1 MEMARR
7 EEIYKRPIRV
17 LVIAPTLPIIGGQT
31 VQAARLVEA
40 LRNESGLHA
49 DIQSINPSFFP
60 PLQKIKYV
68 RTAVT
73 SIRYVA
79 DLFLRIPKYD
89 IIHIFSASFFS
100 FILAPTPAVL
110 VSKLFRKRTI
120 LNYHSGEARDHLLQW
135 RRTAV
140 STIRLFDTVI
150 TPSDYLVDVFKDF
163 GVSAKAVFNFVDA
176 DRFRFRERK
185 PLQPVFLSNRNFEA
199 HYNVSC
205 SLRAFARIQQAL
217 PAAQLIVVGDGP
229 EKEKLKS
236 LARDLRLQNIEFVGR
251 VPLEEMP
258 SIYDRADV
266 YLNSPSVD
274 NMPNSIIEAFACGL
288 PVISTNAGGIPYIVE
303 NGRTGLLVE
312 DNDHSGLADAAL
324 SLFED
329 PNLANRLI
337 TAARDEVIK
346 YSWKNVRKEW
356 LRTYSELAETI

>member
-1 MEMARR
+1 MELVRR
-7 EEIYKRPIRV
+7 QSSIKSPIRV

-40 LRNESGLHA
+40 LRNEPGLHA

-60 PLQKIKYV
+60 ALQKVKYV
-68 RTAVT
+68 RTALT
-73 SIRYVA
+73 TIRYVT
-79 DLFLRIPKYD
+79 DLFLKIPKYD
-89 IIHIFSASFFS
+89 VIHIFSASFFS
-100 FILAPTPAVL
+100 FLLAPTPAVL

-120 LNYHSGEARDHLLQW
+120 LNYHSGEAREHLLQW
-135 RRTAV
+135 RRTAI

-150 TPSDYLVDVFKDF
+150 TPSGYLVDVFKDF
-163 GVSAKAVFNFVDA
+163 GVSAKAVFNFVDP

-185 PLQPVFLSNRNFEA
+185 TLQPVFLSSRNFEA

-205 SLRAFARIQQAL
+205 TLRAFSRIQQTL
-217 PAAQLIVVGDGP
+217 PSAQLIVVGDGP

-236 LARDLRLQNIEFVGR
+236 LAGDLRLQNIDFVGR
-251 VPLEEMP
+251 VSLEEMP
-258 SIYDRADV
+258 TVYDKADV

-288 PVISTNAGGIPYIVE
+288 PVVSTNAGGIPYIVE

-312 DNDHSGLADAAL
+312 DNDDLGLADAAL
-324 SLFED
+324 SLFQD
-329 PNLANRLI
+329 PTLADRLI
-337 TAARDEVIK
+337 AAARDEVTK

-356 LRTYSELAETI
+356 LRAYSELTETI